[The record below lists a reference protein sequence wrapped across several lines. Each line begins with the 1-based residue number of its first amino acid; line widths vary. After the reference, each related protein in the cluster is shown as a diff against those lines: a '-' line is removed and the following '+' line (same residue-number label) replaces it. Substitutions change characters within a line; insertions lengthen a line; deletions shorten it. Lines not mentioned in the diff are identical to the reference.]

1 MARTDYVTT
10 TRALD
15 RGHPMLR
22 LYEKAK
28 RLGIWNPSDIDLSQ
42 DRRDWETLA
51 EPEKDLIWRLCAL
64 FQAGE
69 EAVTLDILPLIQV
82 IAAEGRL
89 EEEMF
94 LTTFLYEEA
103 KHTDFFMRFL
113 DEAVGAP
120 RDLARYHSDS
130 YRALF
135 YHALPE
141 TMQALSADASA
152 AAQARA
158 ATTYNMVV
166 EGVLAETGYHAFL
179 SALERNHL
187 MPGFCRGIALLKRD
201 ESRHIAYGI
210 YLLSRL
216 LAAQPELW
224 TVIEVRMNELL
235 PYAMGVIG
243 DAFSAYDPVPFG
255 LTYSDFVE
263 YASDQFQKR
272 MDRLEKART
281 VSLAE
286 VDHLT
291 RQSVE
296 ADDY

>member
-1 MARTDYVTT
+1 MARTAYVTT
-10 TRALD
+10 SRMLD
-15 RGHPMLR
+15 RNHPALR

-28 RLGIWNPSDIDLSQ
+28 RLGVWNPSDLDLSQ

-94 LTTFLYEEA
+94 LTTFLFEEA
-103 KHTDFFMRFL
+103 KHTDFFRRFL
-113 DEAVGAP
+113 DEVAGAP
-120 RDLARYHSDS
+120 RDLERYHSES

-135 YHALPE
+135 YYALPE
-141 TMQALSADASA
+141 TMQALARDGSSA
-152 AAQARA
+152 AQVRA
-158 ATTYNMVV
+158 ATTYHVVV
-166 EGVLAETGYHAFL
+166 EGVLAETGYHAFQTVL
-179 SALERNHL
+179 ARNHL
-187 MPGFCRGIALLKRD
+187 MPGFCQGIALLKRD
-201 ESRHIAYGI
+201 EARHIAYGI

-216 LAAQPELW
+216 VAAQPELW
-224 TVIEVRMNELL
+224 PIIEIRMNELL
-235 PYAMGVIG
+235 PYALGVIG

-263 YASDQFQKR
+263 YASDQFQMR
-272 MDRLEKART
+272 IERLEKART
-281 VSLAE
+281 
-286 VDHLT
+286 
-291 RQSVE
+291 QSVVE
-296 ADDY
+296 VNVLAQQSIAADE